1 MVGHADTELDP
12 AEQVENRPHSV
23 LIIDDDEGQSH
34 ALAWRL
40 QSQGFETM
48 TAAQG
53 RRGLILAQSERPDAI
68 FLDLDLPDVDGLEIC
83 AQLCDS
89 PVTCGIPVIILSG
102 QDRPEVVRRARV
114 AGCDFY
120 LRKPYDPN
128 VVLMVL
134 EQAIARSKQW

>member
-1 MVGHADTELDP
+1 MNHDASVELEPVTEIVD
-12 AEQVENRPHSV
+12 RPHSV

-53 RRGLILAQSERPDAI
+53 RRGLILANSERPDAI
-68 FLDLDLPDVDGLEIC
+68 FLDLELPDIDGLEVC

-128 VVLMVL
+128 VVLMVVQ
-134 EQAIARSKQW
+134 QAIARSKEW